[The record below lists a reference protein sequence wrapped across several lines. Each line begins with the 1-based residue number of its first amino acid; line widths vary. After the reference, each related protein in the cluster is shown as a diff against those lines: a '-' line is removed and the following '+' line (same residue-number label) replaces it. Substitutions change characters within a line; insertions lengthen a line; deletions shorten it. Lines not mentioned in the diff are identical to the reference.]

1 MKAPA
6 VSTLSN
12 GLGDRTEMPRWNL
25 PLLLT
30 LARHMRAPHHQ
41 AFVLPDPEYKA
52 VLHRHGW
59 LFSFWLDSVAELQQT
74 FPRYSGF
81 SSYHPLQSPFKSCKG
96 SHLLCCNELL
106 KEPSKGDA
114 TLELRSCA
122 LFLAWKAALGTLSM
136 RFLLKPSL
144 CAFLKK

>member
-1 MKAPA
+1 MKDPA
-6 VSTLSN
+6 VSALSN
-12 GLGDRTEMPRWNL
+12 GLGDGTEMQWWNL

-30 LARHMRAPHHQ
+30 LARHARAPHHQ
-41 AFVLPDPEYKA
+41 TFVLPYPEYKA

-74 FPRYSGF
+74 FLRYSVF
-81 SSYHPLQSPFKSCKG
+81 SSYHLLQTQSCKG
-96 SHLLCCNELL
+96 SHLLCCTEVL
-106 KEPSKGDA
+106 KKPSKRDA

-122 LFLAWKAALGTLSM
+122 SFLAWKAALGTVSM
-136 RFLLKPSL
+136 RFLLKLSL